1 MGNRPIS
8 KYKSGAIEAAVW
20 SNEKEFSGAKVEFKT
35 VSLSRSFKKKDEDLW
50 RSEVVNLRRNDLA
63 KAILVLQKVQEELLM
78 GQSKE
83 ENEDE

>member
-20 SNEKEFSGAKVEFKT
+20 SNEKEFNGAKVEFKT

-50 RSEVVNLRRNDLA
+50 RSEVVNLRRNDLV

-83 ENEDE
+83 EDEDE